1 VDANKIQE
9 LSKHLEKSM
18 LEGLK
23 AIPEL
28 MKIVQ
33 EEVKQGNGVKEM
45 EDKIVPEME
54 SIKERLEK
62 VKQRYADFS
71 RNADPNS

>member
-1 VDANKIQE
+1 MDAKKIQE

-28 MKIVQ
+28 MNVVQ
-33 EEVKQGNGVKEM
+33 EEVRKGNGVKEM

-71 RNADPNS
+71 RNADHNS